1 MNVIPSIDLVDGDVV
16 RLIQGDP
23 KRLIVYD
30 SNPIKIANKWVS
42 QGASRLHLVDIDA
55 ALGRGNN
62 NDLISNIVNDLKIP
76 VQVGGGVRSFT
87 QASNLLNNGVDRV
100 IVGTMAFKDE
110 SALDKL
116 LTKFDS
122 NRVSIAL
129 DHRDSLVMIEGW
141 AGSSGTYFIKSL
153 NNFLKKGLVHFL
165 ITSITT
171 DGMLK
176 GPDVENISIA
186 CKVNGV
192 KISASGGIRNIS
204 DLNNL
209 KKVGADSAIVGRSL
223 YESKLNL
230 SEAIK
235 KIGDIENTAL

>member
-23 KRLIVYD
+23 TKIIVYD

-62 NDLISNIVNDLKIP
+62 NDLICNIVEVLKIP
-76 VQVGGGVRSFT
+76 VQVGGGIRTFT
-87 QASNLLNNGVDRV
+87 QASNLLETGVDRV
-100 IVGTMAFKDE
+100 IIGTMAFRDE
-110 SALDKL
+110 LSLDKL
-116 LTKFDS
+116 LNKFGPD
-122 NRVSIAL
+122 RISIAL
-129 DHRDSLVMIEGW
+129 DHRNSLVMIEGW
-141 AGSSGTYFIKSL
+141 VGSSGTYFIKSL
-153 NNFLKKGLVHFL
+153 KNFLKKGLFHFL

-186 CKVNGV
+186 CKINDV
-192 KISASGGIRNIS
+192 KISASGGIRNIN
-204 DLNNL
+204 DLEKL
-209 KKVGADSAIVGRSL
+209 KKVGADSTVVGRSL

-235 KIGDIENTAL
+235 KIGDINNATF